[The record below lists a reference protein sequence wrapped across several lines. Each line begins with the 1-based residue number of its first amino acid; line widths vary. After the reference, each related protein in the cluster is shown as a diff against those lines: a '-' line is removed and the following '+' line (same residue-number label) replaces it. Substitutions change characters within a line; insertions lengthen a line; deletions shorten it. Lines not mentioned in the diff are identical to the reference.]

1 MSSLLFSRTTDDN
14 QEITGVDANIASL
27 VGPFRNIMSFFTHIR
42 SAESDTYQLQE
53 SMVFLGTLH
62 LRFSRWGAAVKLSG
76 EVNKLKDLHAAVQSQ
91 ESVLIA
97 KAKLASMANELESVS
112 KITRGRDHAITTD
125 NYQMTS
131 RVLIQRIRGLADSR
145 QCKSKTL
152 RHVRWHLMLQK
163 VCHGSFRR
171 QCKPSATRVNW
182 IFRDEDESTLT
193 GLIRKLSTL
202 ISELEKLIPGDGSIA
217 TSCCEE
223 EKLMLLPLAQ
233 PDSVQL
239 SQLKLSVA
247 KFDARLERAMGWG
260 RYGTSPRPLQ
270 VNKNG
275 FF

>member
-1 MSSLLFSRTTDDN
+1 MEN
-14 QEITGVDANIASL
+14 NGVDVSIASL
-27 VGPFRNIMSFFTHIR
+27 VGPFRNIMSFFTRIR
-42 SAESDTYQLQE
+42 SAEASTRQLE
-53 SMVFLGTLH
+53 DHPEGCMVPIVILH
-62 LRFSRWGAAVKLSG
+62 LRFARWGAALKLAE
-76 EVNKLKDLHAAVQSQ
+76 EVMSLEDLHVAIRSRENVST
-91 ESVLIA
+91 A
-97 KAKLASMANELESVS
+97 KEKLASMANEFESIA
-112 KITRGRDHAITTD
+112 KITRGRVNEEGNASATD

-152 RHVRWHLMLQK
+152 RQVRWHLMLQK

-171 QCKPSATRVNW
+171 QCKLSATRVNW